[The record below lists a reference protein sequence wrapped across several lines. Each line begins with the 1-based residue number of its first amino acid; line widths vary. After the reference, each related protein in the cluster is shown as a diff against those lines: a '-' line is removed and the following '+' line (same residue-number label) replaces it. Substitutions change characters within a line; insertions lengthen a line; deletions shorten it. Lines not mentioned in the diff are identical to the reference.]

1 MYIYKISY
9 ISMYSV
15 IGPIGQDLD
24 HDEVHGCINT
34 CAVQVMT
41 PMDAFNIEITPAT
54 WRQKWE
60 QVLIFQH
67 FLHLIMKPR
76 NLFTMLGEGR
86 CFSPQFPCSQIQMQG
101 PVVPVESTG
110 HGSFAGYKSSRT
122 NLLHHLARGYD
133 FAARHWGTLCSFA
146 LCRNCD

>member
-1 MYIYKISY
+1 MNYMYIYKISY

-15 IGPIGQDLD
+15 IGPTGQDLD

-60 QVLIFQH
+60 QESSDFPA
-67 FLHLIMKPR
+67 FLAPDNETSKP
-76 NLFTMLGEGR
+76 
-86 CFSPQFPCSQIQMQG
+86 
-101 PVVPVESTG
+101 
-110 HGSFAGYKSSRT
+110 
-122 NLLHHLARGYD
+122 LHNA
-133 FAARHWGTLCSFA
+133 W
-146 LCRNCD
+146 